1 MSKGNMLLG
10 HARGKVG
17 DLVFSRTNG
26 QQVVRSRAAV
36 VKNPRTTT
44 QMIQRIIL
52 NTVAQAYSRFRAI
65 TDHSFEGVQAGQK
78 TMSIFMKKNIDKL
91 NSQIKEALANNYSF
105 YDIYAFT
112 QIGANYLAM
121 NNYVISQGS
130 LPEVPVKGV
139 NLTTAE
145 FALKANTY
153 QAVIEQYG
161 LKRGDQLTLVAVDG
175 TSLNSKVFHYARI
188 ILDPVDENG
197 FELPLDTEFVG
208 ADNAVANPNPR
219 NNGEFAI
226 LTYATDAVQFKFSE
240 QTMNGAAIIV
250 SRKDSAGNW
259 QRSNATME
267 FPVGGNENGGL
278 IVTLGDCLDAIEQGG
293 ISTLNERYLNNA
305 GTGKLAGELGA
316 AMAFQ
321 TVGGA
326 EVSLT
331 SVSQGS
337 GDFAGYIVGR
347 TAQGAQYYI
356 KMADGTSAAF
366 NHYLVKT
373 SGYSDTAWS
382 STAPTNASDDNTVKL
397 NYAIGTDGQWLVS
410 KGVAYTVFS
419 RDPQE

>member
-121 NNYVISQGS
+121 NNYVVSQGS

-139 NLTTAE
+139 SLTTAE

-153 QAVIEQYG
+153 AAVIEQYG

-197 FELPLDTEFVG
+197 YELPLDTEFVG
-208 ADNAVANPNPR
+208 ADNSVAHPNPR

-226 LTYATDAVQFKFSE
+226 LTYATDAVQFKFSD

-250 SRKDSAGNW
+250 SRKDAAGNW
-259 QRSNATME
+259 QRSNAEMV
-267 FPVGGNENGGL
+267 FPVGGNENGGV

-293 ISTLNERYLNNA
+293 ISTLNDRYLNNA
-305 GTGKLAGELGA
+305 GTGKLAGELGR
-316 AMAFQ
+316 AMAIPTKGGGEAQ
-321 TVGGA
+321 IVG
-326 EVSLT
+326 LKM
-331 SVSQGS
+331 GS
-337 GDFAGYIVGR
+337 GDANGYVVAT
-347 TAQGAQYYI
+347 TAQGDQYYVQLT
-356 KMADGTSAAF
+356 DGTSMMF
-366 NHYLVKT
+366 NAYLAKMDGWVEDAWNKT
-373 SGYSDTAWS
+373 K
-382 STAPTNASDDNTVKL
+382 PTNATDDNTIVL
-397 NYAIGTDGQWLVS
+397 SVSYGAASQFLVT
-410 KGVAYTVFS
+410 KGLSYTVFVNN
-419 RDPQE
+419 PGE